1 MVNTIQIDVVSAEES
16 IFSEEAEFVVAPAQ
30 MGEVGIYPNHASMIT
45 LLKAGSVRI
54 KKINKSDEDLIYISG
69 GILEVQPHVVTV
81 LSDTAIR
88 ADDLNESAAIEAK
101 QRAEAALADQNSE
114 FDIAKAKGAR
124 VIAAASSKIKRD
136 ACLAAGADDV
146 VDYSSDNWREQ
157 LKKILAGTFFLRID
171 FDLKANMIN
180 CV

>member
-16 IFSEEAEFVVAPAQ
+16 ILSEEAEFVVAPAQ

-69 GILEVQPHVVTV
+69 GILEVQPGKITI

-88 ADDLNESAAIEAK
+88 GKDLDETKAKAAKKAAEESLRKKGSDIDFAL
-101 QRAEAALADQNSE
+101 AEAELAEAVAQIQA
-114 FDIAKAKGAR
+114 IAKLR
-124 VIAAASSKIKRD
+124 
-136 ACLAAGADDV
+136 
-146 VDYSSDNWREQ
+146 
-157 LKKILAGTFFLRID
+157 KK
-171 FDLKANMIN
+171 
-180 CV
+180 